1 MTIGRELLGASVHRA
16 SCRPCIHRSAG
27 GIRTSWPV
35 LLAPLLLAGCEQIDS
50 TLIDDR
56 TFVWL
61 LVSLAGIGLV
71 GGVGVYLSYRRQL
84 QSWNLADSP
93 ITPDPSRGR
102 NVLIVVT
109 VAIAVGFALYN
120 WFSDIGIPPDQQWA
134 NILGWS
140 GGSVLGGFGAY
151 MAGRR
156 LAFGNYRKL
165 SESRGRKDDRPLLKE
180 GS

>member
-1 MTIGRELLGASVHRA
+1 MTIGPERPGASVPEA
-16 SCRPCIHRSAG
+16 LFRPGFSRSAG
-27 GIRTSWPV
+27 GMRATWHV
-35 LLAPLLLAGCEQIDS
+35 LLAPWLLAGCEQIDS

-84 QSWNLADSP
+84 RSWNLADSP
-93 ITPDPSRGR
+93 IAPDPSRGR
-102 NVLIVVT
+102 NVLIVAI

-120 WFSDIGIPPDQQWA
+120 WFSEIGIPPDQQWA
-134 NILGWS
+134 NIFGWS

-165 SESRGRKDDRPLLKE
+165 SESRGRKEDRPLLKE

>member
-1 MTIGRELLGASVHRA
+1 MTIGPERPGASVNEA
-16 SCRPCIHRSAG
+16 LFRPRFYRSAG
-27 GIRTSWPV
+27 GMHAAWHV
-35 LLAPLLLAGCEQIDS
+35 LLAPWLLAGCEQVDS

-61 LVSLAGIGLV
+61 FVSLAGIGLV
-71 GGVGVYLSYRRQL
+71 GGLGVYLSYRRQL

-93 ITPDPSRGR
+93 IAPNPSRDR
-102 NVLIVVT
+102 TALIVAT
-109 VAIAVGFALYN
+109 VVVAVGFAFYN

-134 NILGWS
+134 NIFGWS

-151 MAGRR
+151 VVGRR

-165 SESRGRKDDRPLLKE
+165 SESGGRKEDKPLLKE